1 MKQEILIG
9 LQGCKEVDTCKM
21 LDSLQLEQNGR
32 CRKGTKAV
40 GRACCDQ
47 KQPVVI
53 EFNAQI
59 GVALTHVADFV
70 KGRHQLEREVKEA
83 AEVVL
88 RGDRGLERK
97 QK

>member
-1 MKQEILIG
+1 MKQEILSG
-9 LQGCKEVDTCKM
+9 LQCREVVDTYEM
-21 LDSLQLEQNGR
+21 LDKLRPERNGR

-40 GRACCDQ
+40 GRACCDL

-70 KGRHQLEREVKEA
+70 KGRHQREREVKEA